1 LTNGK
6 YYQTLNEDKTMSNI
20 GPGMYDLSPYPSYM
34 GQQLIN
40 PTITDYRYRQHR
52 ENDERSQ
59 NTNSSTHFSERSKR
73 LSMNDIF
80 GKTSQTQSQ
89 AQQRPHTSSSS
100 LIQHP
105 SSRSPGPAA
114 TTGAPVASSGRLTIK
129 EKQVL
134 SERKSDVQ
142 SVLNLPEY
150 PQKYFPRK

>member
-1 LTNGK
+1 LLTNGK
-6 YYQTLNEDKTMSNI
+6 YFQTLNEDKTMSNI

-52 ENDERSQ
+52 ETDQRTHDPN
-59 NTNSSTHFSERSKR
+59 STHLSEKSKR

-80 GKTSQTQSQ
+80 GKNSQTQTQ
-89 AQQRPHTSSSS
+89 VLQRPHTTSLTSS
-100 LIQHP
+100 Q
-105 SSRSPGPAA
+105 SRAA
-114 TTGAPVASSGRLTIK
+114 LATATATPTVGGRLTIK
-129 EKQVL
+129 EKQVI

-150 PQKYFPRK
+150 PQRHCPQK